1 MMTIVRCRD
10 ELHREPLRHKPP
22 EGKMRNKEQG
32 KKRNKERGG
41 ISVSAKYIVYCQGF
55 GHGIENNCRQNNSDP
70 GQKDTENQNRAERL
84 LQEEK
89 HALYRVFN

>member
-1 MMTIVRCRD
+1 VEYLPVQNIICIV
-10 ELHREPLRHKPP
+10 
-22 EGKMRNKEQG
+22 N
-32 KKRNKERGG
+32 
-41 ISVSAKYIVYCQGF
+41 

-89 HALYRVFN
+89 QENL